1 MQSPLSSGLWF
12 LYPVAM
18 NDRNRPQITSEVT
31 EGVCRLLYHHRM
43 ACLTELRLGNGRR
56 LDVLALGEKGDL
68 WAVEVKSSVEDF
80 RVDQKWESYLDYC
93 DRFFFAVPMEF
104 PRDLIPVDVGLIVA
118 DRFEAAI
125 VRAAPEPDR
134 KLSAARRKKLLI
146 SFGRTAASRMT
157 PEADSEIF
165 VL

>member
-1 MQSPLSSGLWF
+1 M
-12 LYPVAM
+12 
-18 NDRNRPQITSEVT
+18 
-31 EGVCRLLYHHRM
+31 
-43 ACLTELRLGNGRR
+43 
-56 LDVLALGEKGDL
+56 LALGEKGDL

-125 VRAAPEPDR
+125 VRPAPEPNR

-146 SFGRTAASRMT
+146 SVGRTAAARVT
-157 PEADSEIF
+157 PGVDGDLVSPD
-165 VL
+165 